1 MGIRFWREGGI
12 KRAGFDDMAKAE
24 LLINYIS
31 CSNVLRLLLLF
42 EWYGIEVFLN
52 ENYNANYLFNIEG
65 VQCSLGGKK
74 MLF

>member
-1 MGIRFWREGGI
+1 MGIRFWSEGGI
-12 KRAGFDDMAKAE
+12 KRAAFDDMAKAE

-52 ENYNANYLFNIEG
+52 
-65 VQCSLGGKK
+65 
-74 MLF
+74 